1 LKNWALFF
9 FRAFIR
15 TCIEIP
21 YSWIMS
27 ISDTISTDSEVP
39 VAMWAE
45 IDPSNARVSL
55 SGVVDVYSLGGVW
68 TQIQEY
74 QAHWFK
80 QGDSKSKKLTVDAG
94 KVSSFDG
101 AGIAF
106 LIALEQ
112 AQKLAGSKF
121 ELVGLDARYEPLLKE
136 FDPISNLFPTPV
148 VKPKRSFVVS
158 AGMATQNLI
167 DDAVGLISFA
177 GHLFSD
183 LAWSIRNP
191 RQVRWGD
198 FINAAVQAGIAALP
212 IVGLVAFLIGVILSF
227 QAAIGMQQFGA
238 VSFVGPLA
246 ALGIVREMGP
256 LITAIL
262 LAGRSSAAFAAE
274 IGTMTVNSEVDAL
287 VSGGLSPMRFLVV
300 PRVLAGILV
309 APILTLFA
317 DIVSIFSSMLTMLIY
332 GIPFVNF
339 YNGML
344 SAVGVEDILSGLI
357 KATLFGVV
365 ISAMGCLRGMQT
377 GTGAAAV
384 GISATRAV
392 VSSIVMIVLVDGIFA
407 FISYKTGF

>member
-1 LKNWALFF
+1 
-9 FRAFIR
+9 
-15 TCIEIP
+15 
-21 YSWIMS
+21 MS
-27 ISDTISTDSEVP
+27 TSDTISAVSDAP
-39 VAMWAE
+39 VAVWSQ
-45 IDPSNARVSL
+45 IDANNAKVL
-55 SGVVDVYSLGGVW
+55 MSGNVNVYSLGGVW
-68 TQIQEY
+68 TQIRDSQDV
-74 QAHWFK
+74 WLK
-80 QGDSKSKKLTVDAG
+80 QGDGKSKSLTFDAS
-94 KVSSFDG
+94 KVTFLDG

-106 LIALEQ
+106 LIGIEE
-112 AQKLAGSKF
+112 AQTTAGAKF
-121 ELVGLDARYEPLLKE
+121 DVVGLDPRYEPLLTE
-136 FDPISNLFPTPV
+136 FNPIGNLFPVPV

-158 AGMATQNLI
+158 TGMATQNLI
-167 DDAVGLISFA
+167 DDAVGLISFT
-177 GHLFSD
+177 GHLAAD
-183 LAWSIRNP
+183 LAWSIRYP
-191 RQVRWGD
+191 KQVRWGD
-198 FINAAVQAGIAALP
+198 FVNAAVQAGIAALP

-287 VSGGLSPMRFLVV
+287 VSGGLSPIRFLVV

-332 GIPFVNF
+332 GIPFINF

-344 SAVGVEDILSGLI
+344 SAVDIEDIGSGLI

-365 ISAMGCLRGMQT
+365 VSAVGCLRGMQT
-377 GTGAAAV
+377 GNGAAAV

-392 VSSIVMIVLVDGIFA
+392 VSSIVLIVLVDGIFA

>member
-1 LKNWALFF
+1 
-9 FRAFIR
+9 
-15 TCIEIP
+15 
-21 YSWIMS
+21 MS
-27 ISDTISTDSEVP
+27 TSDP
-39 VAMWAE
+39 VSLPAVAPVVVWSQV
-45 IDPSNARVSL
+45 DRDHARVSL
-55 SGVVDVYSLGGVW
+55 SGAVNVYSLGGIW
-68 TQIQEY
+68 TDIRQK
-74 QAHWFK
+74 QAAWLEL
-80 QGDSKSKKLTVDAG
+80 GGGKSQTLIFDAS
-94 KVSSFDG
+94 KVSSLDG
-101 AGIAF
+101 SAFAF
-106 LIALEQ
+106 LIDVEV
-112 AQKLAGSKF
+112 AQKKAGGQF
-121 ELVGLDARYEPLLKE
+121 DIQGLDPKYQPLLHE
-136 FDPISNLFPTPV
+136 FDPINKLFPAPV
-148 VKPKRSFVVS
+148 QKQKRNLVVS
-158 AGMATQNLI
+158 TGMAVQNLL
-167 DDAVGLISFA
+167 DDARGLVTFT
-177 GHLFSD
+177 GHLSAD
-183 LAWSIRNP
+183 LVWSIRHIN
-191 RQVRWGD
+191 QVRWGD
-198 FINAAVQAGIAALP
+198 FVNAAVEAGIAALP

-287 VSGGLSPMRFLVV
+287 VTGGLSPIRFLVV

-317 DIVSIFSSMLTMLIY
+317 DIVSIFSSMLTMQIY
-332 GIPFVNF
+332 GIPFINF

-344 SAVGVEDILSGLI
+344 AAVGVEDVLSGLL

-407 FISYKTGF
+407 YISYRTGF

>member
-1 LKNWALFF
+1 MITPSPVN
-9 FRAFIR
+9 
-15 TCIEIP
+15 
-21 YSWIMS
+21 S
-27 ISDTISTDSEVP
+27 ISSVP
-39 VAMWAE
+39 VAVWAQS
-45 IDPSNARVSL
+45 DAMSARVSL
-55 SGVVDVYSLGGVW
+55 SGVVNVYSLGGVW
-68 TQIQEY
+68 TQIRESQD
-74 QAHWFK
+74 AWLA
-80 QGDSKSKKLTVDAG
+80 QGDVKAKTVIFDAS
-94 KVSSFDG
+94 KVSSLDG

-106 LIALEQ
+106 LIAVEEAQTIAGGKFQLE
-112 AQKLAGSKF
+112 
-121 ELVGLDARYEPLLKE
+121 GLDSRYQPLLKE
-136 FDPISNLFPTPV
+136 FDPISNLFPVPPV
-148 VKPKRSFVVS
+148 KEKRSFVVS

-167 DDAVGLISFA
+167 DDIVGLVSFT
-177 GHLFSD
+177 GHLFAD
-183 LAWSIRNP
+183 LVWSVRNP
-191 RQVRWGD
+191 KQVRWGD
-198 FINAAVQAGIAALP
+198 FINAAVEAGISALP

-227 QAAIGMQQFGA
+227 QAAIGMEQFGA

-287 VSGGLSPMRFLVV
+287 VSGGLSPIRFLVV

-317 DIVSIFSSMLTMLIY
+317 DIVSIFSSMLTMTIY
-332 GIPFVNF
+332 GIPFINF

-344 SAVGVEDILSGLI
+344 AAVDVEDILSGLV

-365 ISAMGCLRGMQT
+365 VSAMGCLRGMQT

>member
-1 LKNWALFF
+1 
-9 FRAFIR
+9 
-15 TCIEIP
+15 
-21 YSWIMS
+21 MS
-27 ISDTISTDSEVP
+27 ISDTISAVSEAP
-39 VAMWAE
+39 VAVWVQVDAN
-45 IDPSNARVSL
+45 SAKVSL
-55 SGVVDVYSLGGVW
+55 SGTINAYSLGGIW
-68 TQIQEY
+68 TQVRDSQDV
-74 QAHWFK
+74 WLK
-80 QGDSKSKKLTVDAG
+80 QGDSKAKTLSVDSAS
-94 KVSSFDG
+94 VASLDG

-106 LIALEQ
+106 LIALEE
-112 AQKLAGSKF
+112 AQTVAGAKF
-121 ELVGLDARYEPLLKE
+121 ELSGLNPRYQPLLKE
-136 FDPISNLFPTPV
+136 FDPISNLFPVPA

-158 AGMATQNLI
+158 LGMAVQNLI
-167 DDAVGLISFA
+167 DDTVGLIDFT

-183 LAWSIRNP
+183 LVWSVRNP
-191 RQVRWGD
+191 KQVRWGD
-198 FINAAVQAGIAALP
+198 FINAAVEAGIAALP

-287 VSGGLSPMRFLVV
+287 VSGGLSPIRFLVV

-344 SAVGVEDILSGLI
+344 SAVDVEDILSGLL

-365 ISAMGCLRGMQT
+365 VSAMGCLRGMQT

-392 VSSIVMIVLVDGIFA
+392 VSSIVMIVIVDGIFA

>member
-1 LKNWALFF
+1 
-9 FRAFIR
+9 
-15 TCIEIP
+15 
-21 YSWIMS
+21 MS
-27 ISDTISTDSEVP
+27 ISDTISAASEAP
-39 VAMWAE
+39 VAVWAQE
-45 IDPSNARVSL
+45 DPSSAKVSL
-55 SGVVDVYSLGGVW
+55 SGIVNVYSLGGVW
-68 TQIQEY
+68 TQIRDLQD
-74 QAHWFK
+74 AWLK
-80 QGDSKSKKLTVDAG
+80 QGDGKTKSLNVDSAA
-94 KVSSFDG
+94 VTSLDG

-106 LIALEQ
+106 LIALQE
-112 AQKLAGSKF
+112 AQNIAGGQF
-121 ELVGLDARYEPLLKE
+121 ELVGLNPRYQPLLKE
-136 FDPISNLFPTPV
+136 FDPITNLFPVPA

-158 AGMATQNLI
+158 TGMAFQNLL
-167 DDAVGLISFA
+167 DDAAGLIDFT
-177 GHLFSD
+177 GHLFAD
-183 LAWSIRNP
+183 LVFSVRYP
-191 RQVRWGD
+191 KQVRWGD
-198 FINAAVQAGIAALP
+198 FINAAVEAGIAALP

-287 VSGGLSPMRFLVV
+287 VSGGLSPIRFLVV

-332 GIPFVNF
+332 GIPFINF

-344 SAVGVEDILSGLI
+344 AAVDVEDILSGLV

-365 ISAMGCLRGMQT
+365 VSAMGCLRGMQT

-392 VSSIVMIVLVDGIFA
+392 VSSIVMIVIVDGIFA

>member
-1 LKNWALFF
+1 
-9 FRAFIR
+9 
-15 TCIEIP
+15 
-21 YSWIMS
+21 MS
-27 ISDTISTDSEVP
+27 ISDTISAVSEAP
-39 VAMWAE
+39 VAVWSQVDAN
-45 IDPSNARVSL
+45 SAKVSL
-55 SGVVDVYSLGGVW
+55 SGIVNAYSLGGVW
-68 TQIQEY
+68 TQIRDSQD
-74 QAHWFK
+74 AWLK
-80 QGDSKSKKLTVDAG
+80 QGDVKTKTLTVDSATVG
-94 KVSSFDG
+94 SLDG
-101 AGIAF
+101 AGIGF
-106 LIALEQ
+106 LIAMQE
-112 AQKLAGSKF
+112 AQLVAGAKY
-121 ELVGLDARYEPLLKE
+121 ELSGLDPRYQPLLKE
-136 FDPISNLFPTPV
+136 FDPISNLFPVPAV
-148 VKPKRSFVVS
+148 NPKRSFVVS
-158 AGMATQNLI
+158 TGMAVQNLI
-167 DDAVGLISFA
+167 DDTVGLITFT

-183 LAWSIRNP
+183 LVWSVRNP
-191 RQVRWGD
+191 KQVRWGD
-198 FINAAVQAGIAALP
+198 FINAAVEAGIAALP

-287 VSGGLSPMRFLVV
+287 VSGGLSPIRFLVV

-344 SAVGVEDILSGLI
+344 SAVDVEDILSGLL

-365 ISAMGCLRGMQT
+365 VSAMGCLRGMQT

-392 VSSIVMIVLVDGIFA
+392 VSSIVMIVIVDGIFA

>member
-1 LKNWALFF
+1 V
-9 FRAFIR
+9 
-15 TCIEIP
+15 T
-21 YSWIMS
+21 
-27 ISDTISTDSEVP
+27 
-39 VAMWAE
+39 
-45 IDPSNARVSL
+45 L
-55 SGVVDVYSLGGVW
+55 SGAVNVYSLDGVW
-68 TQIQEY
+68 TDIRQKQSLWLSQGGA
-74 QAHWFK
+74 QAQLLVF
-80 QGDSKSKKLTVDAG
+80 DAS
-94 KVSSFDG
+94 KVSSLDG
-101 AGIAF
+101 SAFAF
-106 LIALEQ
+106 LIDIEE
-112 AQKLAGSKF
+112 AQQKAGGQF
-121 ELVGLDARYEPLLKE
+121 DIQGLDAKYQPLLRE
-136 FDPISNLFPTPV
+136 FDPINNLFPVKTP
-148 VKPKRSFVVS
+148 KQNPSLVVS
-158 AGMATQNLI
+158 IGMAAQDLI
-167 DDAVGLISFA
+167 DDGRGLVTFI
-177 GHLFSD
+177 GHLSAD
-183 LAWSIRNP
+183 LAWSLRNI

-198 FINAAVQAGIAALP
+198 FVNAAVEAGISALP

-287 VSGGLSPMRFLVV
+287 VTGGLSPIRFLVV

-317 DIVSIFSSMLTMLIY
+317 DVVSIFSSMLTMQIY
-332 GIPFVNF
+332 GIPFINF
-339 YNGML
+339 YNGMIA
-344 SAVGVEDILSGLI
+344 AVDVEDVLSGLV

-365 ISAMGCLRGMQT
+365 VSAMGCLRGMQT

-407 FISYKTGF
+407 YISYRTGF

>member
-1 LKNWALFF
+1 
-9 FRAFIR
+9 
-15 TCIEIP
+15 
-21 YSWIMS
+21 MS
-27 ISDTISTDSEVP
+27 VSDTISIDSKAP
-39 VAMWAE
+39 VAVWAQV
-45 IDPSNARVSL
+45 DTTSAKVSL
-55 SGVVDVYSLGGVW
+55 SGIVNVYSLGGVW
-68 TQIQEY
+68 TQIRESQD
-74 QAHWFK
+74 AWFK
-80 QGDSKSKKLTVDAG
+80 QGDNKAKTITVDTS
-94 KVSSFDG
+94 KISSLDG

-106 LIALEQ
+106 LIAIEE
-112 AQKLAGSKF
+112 AQTNAGGKF
-121 ELVGLDARYEPLLKE
+121 ELVGLDSRYEPLLKE
-136 FDPISNLFPTPV
+136 FDPIANLFPTPA

-158 AGMATQNLI
+158 TGMAVQNLI
-167 DDAVGLISFA
+167 DDVVGLISFV
-177 GHLFSD
+177 GHLFAD
-183 LAWSIRNP
+183 LVWSVRNP
-191 RQVRWGD
+191 KQVRWGD
-198 FINAAVQAGIAALP
+198 FVNAAVEAGVAALP

-227 QAAIGMQQFGA
+227 QAAIGMEQFGA

-287 VSGGLSPMRFLVV
+287 VSGGLSPIRFLVV

-332 GIPFVNF
+332 GIPFINF

-344 SAVGVEDILSGLI
+344 VAVGIEDVLSGLL

-365 ISAMGCLRGMQT
+365 VSAMGCLRGMQT

>member
-1 LKNWALFF
+1 
-9 FRAFIR
+9 
-15 TCIEIP
+15 
-21 YSWIMS
+21 MS
-27 ISDTISTDSEVP
+27 ISDTISAVSEAP
-39 VAMWAE
+39 VAVWSQVDAN
-45 IDPSNARVSL
+45 SAKVSL
-55 SGVVDVYSLGGVW
+55 SGIVNVYSLGGVW
-68 TQIQEY
+68 TQIRDLQD
-74 QAHWFK
+74 AWLK
-80 QGDSKSKKLTVDAG
+80 QGDSKAKTLSVDSAS
-94 KVSSFDG
+94 VASLDG

-106 LIALEQ
+106 LIAIEE
-112 AQKLAGSKF
+112 AQTNAGAKY
-121 ELVGLDARYEPLLKE
+121 ELSGLDPRYQPLLKE
-136 FDPISNLFPTPV
+136 FDPISNLFPVPAA
-148 VKPKRSFVVS
+148 KPKRSFVVS
-158 AGMATQNLI
+158 TGMATQNLI
-167 DDAVGLISFA
+167 DDAVGLIDFT

-183 LAWSIRNP
+183 LVWSVRNP
-191 RQVRWGD
+191 KQVRWGD
-198 FINAAVQAGIAALP
+198 FINAAVEAGIAALP

-287 VSGGLSPMRFLVV
+287 VSGGLSPIRFLVV

-344 SAVGVEDILSGLI
+344 SAVDIEDILSGLL

-365 ISAMGCLRGMQT
+365 VSAMGCLRGMQT

-392 VSSIVMIVLVDGIFA
+392 VSSIVMIVIVDGIFA

>member
-1 LKNWALFF
+1 
-9 FRAFIR
+9 
-15 TCIEIP
+15 
-21 YSWIMS
+21 MS
-27 ISDTISTDSEVP
+27 VSNPISNVSDAP
-39 VAMWAE
+39 VAIWSQA
-45 IDPSNARVSL
+45 DANSAKVSL
-55 SGVVDVYSLGGVW
+55 SGIVNVYSLGGVW
-68 TQIQEY
+68 TQIREAQDAWLSE
-74 QAHWFK
+74 
-80 QGDSKSKKLTVDAG
+80 GDGKSKQLNVDATHI
-94 KVSSFDG
+94 SSLDG

-106 LIALEQ
+106 VIALEE
-112 AQKLAGSKF
+112 AQSLAAGKF
-121 ELVGLDARYEPLLKE
+121 ELVGLDSRYQPLLKE
-136 FDPISNLFPTPV
+136 FDPISNLFPVPAI
-148 VKPKRSFVVS
+148 KPKRSFVVS
-158 AGMATQNLI
+158 TGMAAQNLI
-167 DDAVGLISFA
+167 DDVVGLISFA
-177 GHLFSD
+177 GHLYSD
-183 LAWSIRNP
+183 LVWSVRNP
-191 RQVRWGD
+191 KQVRWGD
-198 FINAAVQAGIAALP
+198 FINAAVEAGVAALP

-227 QAAIGMQQFGA
+227 QAAIGMKQFGA

-287 VSGGLSPMRFLVV
+287 VSGGLSPIRFLVV

-332 GIPFVNF
+332 GIPFINF

-344 SAVGVEDILSGLI
+344 SAVDVEDILSGLI

-365 ISAMGCLRGMQT
+365 VSAMGCLRGMQT

-392 VSSIVMIVLVDGIFA
+392 VSSIVMIVIVDGIFA

>member
-1 LKNWALFF
+1 
-9 FRAFIR
+9 
-15 TCIEIP
+15 
-21 YSWIMS
+21 
-27 ISDTISTDSEVP
+27 
-39 VAMWAE
+39 
-45 IDPSNARVSL
+45 L
-55 SGVVDVYSLGGVW
+55 SGAVNVYSLAGVW
-68 TQIQEY
+68 SEVRNKQNQWLGQGNTQTHSLI
-74 QAHWFK
+74 F
-80 QGDSKSKKLTVDAG
+80 DASQ
-94 KVSSFDG
+94 VRSLDG
-101 AGIAF
+101 SAFAF
-106 LIALEQ
+106 LIDVQE
-112 AQKLAGSKF
+112 AQNKAGGQF
-121 ELVGLDARYEPLLKE
+121 DIQGLDPKYQPLLRE
-136 FDPISNLFPTPV
+136 FDPINKLFPATSA
-148 VKPKRSFVVS
+148 KQKRNFVVS
-158 AGMATQNLI
+158 TGMAAQNLM
-167 DDAVGLISFA
+167 DDARGLVTFT
-177 GHLFSD
+177 GHLSAD
-183 LAWSIRNP
+183 LVWSIRNV

-198 FINAAVQAGIAALP
+198 FVNAAVEAGISALP

-287 VSGGLSPMRFLVV
+287 VTGGLSPIRFLVV

-309 APILTLFA
+309 APILTLYA
-317 DIVSIFSSMLTMLIY
+317 DIVSIFSSMLTMQIY
-332 GIPFVNF
+332 GIPFINF

-344 SAVGVEDILSGLI
+344 AAVDVEDVLSGLV

-407 FISYKTGF
+407 YISYRTGF

>member
-1 LKNWALFF
+1 
-9 FRAFIR
+9 
-15 TCIEIP
+15 
-21 YSWIMS
+21 MS
-27 ISDTISTDSEVP
+27 ISDANSTISDAP
-39 VAMWAE
+39 VAVWAAV
-45 IDPSNARVSL
+45 DAVNAKVTL
-55 SGVVDVYSLGGVW
+55 SGVVNVYSLGGVW
-68 TQIQEY
+68 TQVRDSQD
-74 QAHWFK
+74 AWFK
-80 QGDSKSKKLTVDAG
+80 EGDAKAKTLSVDASA
-94 KVSSFDG
+94 VASLDG

-106 LIALEQ
+106 LIALEE
-112 AQKLAGSKF
+112 AQTIAGGKF
-121 ELVGLDARYEPLLKE
+121 QLQGLDTRYEPLLKE
-136 FDPISNLFPTPV
+136 FDPISNLFPTPAI
-148 VKPKRSFVVS
+148 KPKRSIVVS
-158 AGMATQNLI
+158 TGMAAQNLI
-167 DDAVGLISFA
+167 DDVVGLVSFT
-177 GHLFSD
+177 GHLFAD
-183 LAWSIRNP
+183 LVWSVRNP
-191 RQVRWGD
+191 KQVRWGD
-198 FINAAVQAGIAALP
+198 FMNAAVEAGIAALP

-227 QAAIGMQQFGA
+227 QAAIGMRQFGA

-287 VSGGLSPMRFLVV
+287 VSGGLSPIRFLVV

-332 GIPFVNF
+332 GIPFINF

-344 SAVGVEDILSGLI
+344 SAVDVEDILSGLV

-365 ISAMGCLRGMQT
+365 VSAMGCLRGMQT

>member
-1 LKNWALFF
+1 MSTSDA
-9 FRAFIR
+9 
-15 TCIEIP
+15 IP
-21 YSWIMS
+21 AISAA
-27 ISDTISTDSEVP
+27 SDTP
-39 VAMWAE
+39 VAVWSQVDAN
-45 IDPSNARVSL
+45 NAKVL
-55 SGVVDVYSLGGVW
+55 LNGNVNVYTLGGIW
-68 TQIQEY
+68 TQIRDSQDT
-74 QAHWFK
+74 WLK
-80 QGDSKSKKLTVDAG
+80 QGDSKSKTLTFDAS
-94 KVSSFDG
+94 KVTFLDG

-106 LIALEQ
+106 LIGVEE
-112 AQKLAGSKF
+112 AQTTSGAKF
-121 ELVGLDARYEPLLKE
+121 SVLGLDARYEPLLNE
-136 FDPISNLFPTPV
+136 FNPISNLFPVPV

-158 AGMATQNLI
+158 TGMAVQNLI
-167 DDAVGLISFA
+167 DDAVGLISFT
-177 GHLFSD
+177 GHLAAD
-183 LAWSIRNP
+183 LAWSIRHPN
-191 RQVRWGD
+191 QVRWGD
-198 FINAAVQAGIAALP
+198 FINAAVEAGIAALP

-287 VSGGLSPMRFLVV
+287 VSGGLSPIRFLVV

-309 APILTLFA
+309 APILTLYA

-344 SAVGVEDILSGLI
+344 SAVDIEDIGSGLI

-365 ISAMGCLRGMQT
+365 VSAVGCLRGMQT
-377 GTGAAAV
+377 GNGAAAV

-392 VSSIVMIVLVDGIFA
+392 VSSIVLIVLVDGIFA

>member
-1 LKNWALFF
+1 
-9 FRAFIR
+9 
-15 TCIEIP
+15 
-21 YSWIMS
+21 MS
-27 ISDTISTDSEVP
+27 ISALHSLNSLTP
-39 VAMWAE
+39 VAVWSQVDA
-45 IDPSNARVSL
+45 AHAQVSL
-55 SGVVDVYSLGGVW
+55 SGAVNVYSLAGVW
-68 TQIQEY
+68 SDVRQKQNQWLGQGNA
-74 QAHWFK
+74 QAHSLIF
-80 QGDSKSKKLTVDAG
+80 DAS
-94 KVSSFDG
+94 KVSSLDG
-101 AGIAF
+101 SAIAF
-106 LIALEQ
+106 LIDVQE
-112 AQKLAGSKF
+112 AQNKAGGLF
-121 ELVGLDARYEPLLKE
+121 DIQGLDPKYQPLLRE
-136 FDPISNLFPTPV
+136 FDPIKNLFPVPA
-148 VKPKRSFVVS
+148 KKEKRSFVVS
-158 AGMATQNLI
+158 AGMAAQNLM
-167 DDAVGLISFA
+167 DDARGLVTFT
-177 GHLFSD
+177 GHLSAD
-183 LAWSIRNP
+183 LVWSIRNI

-198 FINAAVQAGIAALP
+198 FVNAAVEAGISALP

-238 VSFVGPLA
+238 VTFVGPLA

-287 VSGGLSPMRFLVV
+287 VTGGLSPIRFLVV

-317 DIVSIFSSMLTMLIY
+317 DIVSIFSSMLTMQIY
-332 GIPFVNF
+332 GVPFINF

-344 SAVGVEDILSGLI
+344 AAVDVEDVLSGLV

-365 ISAMGCLRGMQT
+365 VSAMGCLRGMQT

-407 FISYKTGF
+407 YISYRTGF

>member
-1 LKNWALFF
+1 
-9 FRAFIR
+9 
-15 TCIEIP
+15 
-21 YSWIMS
+21 MS
-27 ISDTISTDSEVP
+27 TSDTISAVSDSP
-39 VAMWAE
+39 VAVWLQ
-45 IDPSNARVSL
+45 IDANNAKVLL
-55 SGVVDVYSLGGVW
+55 SGNVNVYSLGGVW
-68 TQIQEY
+68 TQIRNAQDI
-74 QAHWFK
+74 WLK
-80 QGDSKSKKLTVDAG
+80 QGDGKSKSLTFDAS
-94 KVSSFDG
+94 KVTFLDG

-106 LIALEQ
+106 LIGVEE
-112 AQKLAGSKF
+112 AQTTAGAKF
-121 ELVGLDARYEPLLKE
+121 NVVGLDTRYEPLLGE
-136 FDPISNLFPTPV
+136 FNPISNLFPLPV

-158 AGMATQNLI
+158 TGMATQNLI
-167 DDAVGLISFA
+167 DDAAGLISFT
-177 GHLFSD
+177 GHLAAD
-183 LAWSIRNP
+183 LAWSIRYP
-191 RQVRWGD
+191 KQVRWGD
-198 FINAAVQAGIAALP
+198 FVNAAVQAGIAALP

-287 VSGGLSPMRFLVV
+287 VSGGLSPIRFLVV

-344 SAVGVEDILSGLI
+344 SAVDIEDIGSGLI

-365 ISAMGCLRGMQT
+365 VSAVGCLRGMQT
-377 GTGAAAV
+377 GNGAAAV

-392 VSSIVMIVLVDGIFA
+392 VSSIVLIVLVDGIFA

>member
-1 LKNWALFF
+1 
-9 FRAFIR
+9 
-15 TCIEIP
+15 
-21 YSWIMS
+21 MS
-27 ISDTISTDSEVP
+27 ISGANSSTLLAPTAIWSQV
-39 VAMWAE
+39 
-45 IDPSNARVSL
+45 DPMHAQVTM
-55 SGVVDVYSLGGVW
+55 SGAVNVYSLAGVW
-68 TQIQEY
+68 TDIRQ
-74 QAHWFK
+74 K
-80 QGDSKSKKLTVDAG
+80 QSLWLAQGNAQGRSLIFDAS
-94 KVSSFDG
+94 KVSSLDG
-101 AGIAF
+101 SAFAF
-106 LIALEQ
+106 LIDVEE
-112 AQKLAGSKF
+112 AQKKSGGQF
-121 ELVGLDARYEPLLKE
+121 EIRGLDPKYQPLLRE
-136 FDPISNLFPTPV
+136 FDPIQNLFPVPAQQQ
-148 VKPKRSFVVS
+148 KSNFVVS
-158 AGMATQNLI
+158 TGMAAQDLM
-167 DDAVGLISFA
+167 DDARGLITFT
-177 GHLFSD
+177 GHLSAD
-183 LAWSIRNP
+183 LVWSIRHIN
-191 RQVRWGD
+191 QVRWGD
-198 FINAAVQAGIAALP
+198 FVNAAVEAGIAALP

-287 VSGGLSPMRFLVV
+287 VTGGLSPIRFLVV

-317 DIVSIFSSMLTMLIY
+317 DCVSIFSSMLTMQIY
-332 GIPFVNF
+332 GIPFINF

-344 SAVGVEDILSGLI
+344 AAVDIEDVLSGLV

-365 ISAMGCLRGMQT
+365 VSAMGCLRGMQT

-407 FISYKTGF
+407 YISYRTGF

>member
-1 LKNWALFF
+1 
-9 FRAFIR
+9 
-15 TCIEIP
+15 
-21 YSWIMS
+21 MS
-27 ISDTISTDSEVP
+27 ISDTISTVSEAP
-39 VAMWAE
+39 VAVWSHVDAN
-45 IDPSNARVSL
+45 SAKVSL
-55 SGVVDVYSLGGVW
+55 SGVLNAYSLGGVW
-68 TQIQEY
+68 TQIRDSQDE
-74 QAHWFK
+74 WLK
-80 QGDSKSKKLTVDAG
+80 QGDSKAKSLSVDCAS
-94 KVSSFDG
+94 VASLDG

-106 LIALEQ
+106 LIAIQE
-112 AQKLAGSKF
+112 AQINAGAKYELSGLAP
-121 ELVGLDARYEPLLKE
+121 RYQPLLKE
-136 FDPISNLFPTPV
+136 FDPISNLFPV
-148 VKPKRSFVVS
+148 QAVKPKRSFVVS
-158 AGMATQNLI
+158 TGMAVQNLI
-167 DDAVGLISFA
+167 DDTVGLITFT

-183 LAWSIRNP
+183 LVWSVRNP

-198 FINAAVQAGIAALP
+198 FINAAVEAGIAALP

-227 QAAIGMQQFGA
+227 QAAIGMKQFGA

-287 VSGGLSPMRFLVV
+287 VSGGLSPIRFLVV

-344 SAVGVEDILSGLI
+344 SAVDVEDILSGLL

-365 ISAMGCLRGMQT
+365 VSAMGCLRGMQT

-392 VSSIVMIVLVDGIFA
+392 VSSIVMIVIVDGIFA

>member
-1 LKNWALFF
+1 
-9 FRAFIR
+9 
-15 TCIEIP
+15 
-21 YSWIMS
+21 MS
-27 ISDTISTDSEVP
+27 IAAPISSVEPSVAVWTQTD
-39 VAMWAE
+39 AAHAK
-45 IDPSNARVSL
+45 ISL
-55 SGVVDVYSLGGVW
+55 VGKINVYSLGGVW
-68 TQIQEY
+68 TQICDAQN
-74 QAHWFK
+74 AWLK
-80 QGDSKSKKLTVDAG
+80 QGASQSLVLDASQIDSL
-94 KVSSFDG
+94 DG

-106 LIALEQ
+106 LIGVEE
-112 AQKLAGSKF
+112 AQQKAGVKF
-121 ELVGLDARYEPLLKE
+121 EIIGLDSRYQPLLQE
-136 FDPISNLFPTPV
+136 FVPISNLFPVPTE
-148 VKPKRSFVVS
+148 KPRRNFVVS
-158 AGMATQNLI
+158 TGMAAQNLL
-167 DDAVGLISFA
+167 DDARGLITFA
-177 GHLFSD
+177 GHLTAD
-183 LAWSIRNP
+183 LVWSIRNIK
-191 RQVRWGD
+191 QVRWGD
-198 FINAAVQAGIAALP
+198 FVNAAVEAGIAALP

-227 QAAIGMQQFGA
+227 QAAIGMEQFGA

-287 VSGGLSPMRFLVV
+287 VTGGLSPIRFLVV

-317 DIVSIFSSMLTMLIY
+317 DIVSIFSSMLTMQIY
-332 GIPFVNF
+332 GIPFINF

-344 SAVGVEDILSGLI
+344 AAVDVEDILSGLL

-365 ISAMGCLRGMQT
+365 VSAMGCLRGMQT

-407 FISYKTGF
+407 FISYRTGF

>member
-1 LKNWALFF
+1 MA
-9 FRAFIR
+9 
-15 TCIEIP
+15 
-21 YSWIMS
+21 
-27 ISDTISTDSEVP
+27 P
-39 VAMWAE
+39 VAVWSQA
-45 IDPSNARVSL
+45 DASHAQVSL
-55 SGVVDVYSLGGVW
+55 SGAVNVYSLAGVW
-68 TQIQEY
+68 TDIRE
-74 QAHWFK
+74 K
-80 QGDSKSKKLTVDAG
+80 QRLWLGQGNAQSHSLVFDAS
-94 KVSSFDG
+94 KVSSLDG
-101 AGIAF
+101 SAFAF
-106 LIALEQ
+106 LIDVQE
-112 AQKLAGSKF
+112 AQQKAGGQF
-121 ELVGLDARYEPLLKE
+121 AIQGLDPKYQPLLHE
-136 FDPISNLFPTPV
+136 FDPINNLFPVPTP
-148 VKPKRSFVVS
+148 KPKPSFVVS
-158 AGMATQNLI
+158 VGMAAQDLI
-167 DDAVGLISFA
+167 EDARGLVSFV
-177 GHLFSD
+177 GHLSAD
-183 LAWSIRNP
+183 LAWSIRHIK
-191 RQVRWGD
+191 QVRWGD
-198 FINAAVQAGIAALP
+198 FVNAAVEAGISALP

-287 VSGGLSPMRFLVV
+287 VTGGLSPIRFLVV

-317 DIVSIFSSMLTMLIY
+317 DIVSIFSSMLTMQIY
-332 GIPFVNF
+332 GIPFINF

-344 SAVGVEDILSGLI
+344 AAVDVEDVLSGLV

-365 ISAMGCLRGMQT
+365 VSAMGCLRGMQT

-407 FISYKTGF
+407 YISYRTGF